1 MSNSELY
8 PKIYATINAI
18 PAGSVTSYGAIAKM
32 VGCGPRQVGYA
43 LHALPKDSKLPWHR
57 VLNHAGKISLP
68 AGSGYIKQRALLEQE
83 GVEFSLKGRV
93 DIKRFGWQM

>member
-1 MSNSELY
+1 MPDSELY

-18 PAGSVTSYGAIAKM
+18 PAGLVTSYGAIAKM

-43 LHALPKDSKLPWHR
+43 LHALPEDSKLPWHR
-57 VLNHAGKISLP
+57 VLNHAGRISLP
-68 AGSGYIKQRALLEQE
+68 PSAGYERQRTLLEQE

-93 DIKRFGWQM
+93 DLKRFGWEI